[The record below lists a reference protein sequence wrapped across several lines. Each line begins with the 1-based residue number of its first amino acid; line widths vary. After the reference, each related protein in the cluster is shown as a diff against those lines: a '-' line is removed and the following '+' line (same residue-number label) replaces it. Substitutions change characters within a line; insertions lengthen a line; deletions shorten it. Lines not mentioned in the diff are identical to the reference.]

1 MENISICS
9 MCVSE
14 FPNVRSKISKEITLE
29 EFFRKVKGESF
40 KRYIEQYRLLRATPG
55 REAEAQ
61 RMKDSLPC
69 IVPSGV
75 CRGGHAV
82 KNLVSLSE
90 TLCID
95 LDYTNGRT
103 KEVFA
108 RVKALPWARGAIV
121 SPSGEGVKVF
131 VGIHPEEAKLDYPR
145 LYAEVGEAV
154 SRCVEHPYDEKCR
167 ILTQPCFYSWDPEAY
182 FRPDAELFPRFLSD
196 CSLQG
201 SRGVASSVTE
211 DTSWEGDSFR
221 KSEETFTPFVV
232 EETSVKSGL
241 YTDGR
246 VGEQEAEASPFR
258 KAATPAK
265 TANQP
270 NQAENQSNEQNRTV
284 NQSGERNQAVNQS
297 NEQNQ
302 AVNQLN
308 EQNRT
313 VDQLN
318 ELNQTVNQSN
328 EQNQTVNQQ
337 VQLNRTVNQSEQ
349 QNRTANQSGEL
360 NRTINEPN
368 ELNQTVNQS
377 NEQNRTVNQP
387 NQLNQ
392 AVNQQVQLNR
402 TVNQL
407 NERNQAVNQ
416 SNEQNQTE
424 NEPNEQNRTVNQQV
438 QLSRT
443 VNQLEQQNR
452 TVNQS
457 GERNRA
463 VNQPNEQ
470 NRTVN
475 QPNQLNQAVNQQVQL
490 NRTVNQSGELN
501 QAENQSNEQN
511 QTVNQSNQLNQTV
524 NQPNE
529 QNRTTNEPNELN
541 QAVNQL
547 NELNQT
553 INQSA
558 QLNKT
563 VNQPNEQ
570 NRTTNE
576 PNEQNQRVNQPN
588 QLNQTVN
595 QSNEQNRT
603 VNQLN
608 ELNRAVNQPNQL
620 NQTVNQSGEPN
631 RTVNQPNEQNRTTNE
646 PNKQN
651 QTVNQ
656 PNELNRTVN
665 QSNQP
670 NQAVKQLKQPNQLK
684 QAVNQSKPKE
694 PTVSQKLPGM
704 VPHFLDRFEHRNPFV
719 RGQRNDIALKLGREA
734 ALHRLSLEE
743 LEELTK
749 LFSRHYSGA
758 DFTARDIRER
768 IQAGYQFF
776 MNEKKTLP
784 EDIRYQFGIKTPY
797 NPFSAEEEG
806 ESTEEVLA
814 FNNDL
819 RAAAPYIPDEVYNTL
834 PPFLQRCVKPATHPR
849 ERDIL
854 LLGTLNSCSALFP
867 YVRFLYHKA
876 ICSPHFYLAVVAPA
890 GAGKGVLS
898 YTSTLLD
905 ATQDYYDAKR
915 VKMKK
920 EQEEAQLR
928 WEQEVQTA
936 RREKR
941 PVDVSLRAEQSPVP
955 YFKIPATTSKSRLIE
970 SLASGGE
977 VGCCMVSTE
986 IVTLSSAIG
995 QDYGRFEDILLKASH
1010 HEEVS
1015 SSYKADS
1022 EPLVA
1027 RNPHLAVCLA
1037 GTQEQFYGF
1046 FHSLE
1051 VGLFSRFG
1059 IYTRQQELK
1068 WESCAPKEGE
1078 EDLRGYFRTLGK
1090 ELFTMHEALLQSPT
1104 WVTFTPAQWEAHTL
1118 RYTELVGRSATD
1130 GREATGGVIFRN
1142 GLLAMRLAAILTVF
1156 RKWDDYRYAREYAC
1170 SDEDFHSAMTLA
1182 GILLEH
1188 GLLLSTS
1195 LPESQHKPVKM
1206 RNPHRL
1212 EMILKI
1218 LPSRFTFMEF
1228 IQAASEVGITRPSAA
1243 RILAQAVS
1251 LEVLKKGKKEYRKV
1265 KTPVKKGL

>member
-108 RVKALPWARGAIV
+108 RVKALPWVRGAIV

-196 CSLQG
+196 CSRQG
-201 SRGVASSVTE
+201 SRGVASSATE
-211 DTSWEGDSFR
+211 ETSWEGDSFR

-232 EETSVKSGL
+232 EETFVKSGL

-402 TVNQL
+402 TVNQ
-407 NERNQAVNQ
+407 
-416 SNEQNQTE
+416 
-424 NEPNEQNRTVNQQV
+424 
-438 QLSRT
+438 
-443 VNQLEQQNR
+443 
-452 TVNQS
+452 
-457 GERNRA
+457 
-463 VNQPNEQ
+463 
-470 NRTVN
+470 
-475 QPNQLNQAVNQQVQL
+475 
-490 NRTVNQSGELN
+490 SGELN

-547 NELNQT
+547 NELNQAVNQLNELNQT

-563 VNQPNEQ
+563 VNQ
-570 NRTTNE
+570 

-734 ALHRLSLEE
+734 ALHGLSLEE

>member
-402 TVNQL
+402 TVNQ
-407 NERNQAVNQ
+407 
-416 SNEQNQTE
+416 
-424 NEPNEQNRTVNQQV
+424 
-438 QLSRT
+438 
-443 VNQLEQQNR
+443 
-452 TVNQS
+452 
-457 GERNRA
+457 
-463 VNQPNEQ
+463 
-470 NRTVN
+470 
-475 QPNQLNQAVNQQVQL
+475 
-490 NRTVNQSGELN
+490 SGELN

-734 ALHRLSLEE
+734 ALHGLSLEE

>member
-95 LDYTNGRT
+95 LDYTNERT

-108 RVKALPWARGAIV
+108 RVKALPWVRGAIV

-201 SRGVASSVTE
+201 SRGVASSATE
-211 DTSWEGDSFR
+211 ETSWEGDSFR

-232 EETSVKSGL
+232 EETSVKSVL
-241 YTDGR
+241 HTDGR
-246 VGEQEAEASPFR
+246 VGEQEAEASPLR
-258 KAATPAK
+258 KAATPVK
-265 TANQP
+265 TANQS
-270 NQAENQSNEQNRTV
+270 NQTENQSNELNQTV
-284 NQSGERNQAVNQS
+284 N
-297 NEQNQ
+297 
-302 AVNQLN
+302 
-308 EQNRT
+308 
-313 VDQLN
+313 QLN

-328 EQNQTVNQQ
+328 V
-337 VQLNRTVNQSEQ
+337 
-349 QNRTANQSGEL
+349 QNRTANQ
-360 NRTINEPN
+360 PN
-368 ELNQTVNQS
+368 QLNQTINQS
-377 NEQNRTVNQP
+377 NEQNRTANEPNKQNQTENEP
-387 NQLNQ
+387 NEQ
-392 AVNQQVQLNR
+392 NR

-475 QPNQLNQAVNQQVQL
+475 QPNQLNQAVNQPNEPNQTVNQPNQLNETVNQLNELNRTVNQLNEL

-501 QAENQSNEQN
+501 RAANEPNELNRTINQLNELN
-511 QTVNQSNQLNQTV
+511 RAVNEPNQLNQTV
-524 NQPNE
+524 NQLNE
-529 QNRTTNEPNELN
+529 QNRTANQSNQLNETVNQLNELN
-541 QAVNQL
+541 KTVDQL

-558 QLNKT
+558 QLN
-563 VNQPNEQ
+563 Q
-570 NRTTNE
+570 
-576 PNEQNQRVNQPN
+576 
-588 QLNQTVN
+588 
-595 QSNEQNRT
+595 
-603 VNQLN
+603 
-608 ELNRAVNQPNQL
+608 
-620 NQTVNQSGEPN
+620 
-631 RTVNQPNEQNRTTNE
+631 
-646 PNKQN
+646 
-651 QTVNQ
+651 
-656 PNELNRTVN
+656 TVN

-670 NQAVKQLKQPNQLK
+670 NQAVKQRNQPNQPK

-734 ALHRLSLEE
+734 ALHGLSLEE

-1265 KTPVKKGL
+1265 KTSVKKGL

>member
-103 KEVFA
+103 KEMFA
-108 RVKALPWARGAIV
+108 RVKALPWVRGAIV

-196 CSLQG
+196 CSRQG
-201 SRGVASSVTE
+201 SRGVASSATE
-211 DTSWEGDSFR
+211 ETSWEGDSFR

-232 EETSVKSGL
+232 EETFVKSGL

-246 VGEQEAEASPFR
+246 VGEQEAEAFPLR

-270 NQAENQSNEQNRTV
+270 NQAENQSNE
-284 NQSGERNQAVNQS
+284 
-297 NEQNQ
+297 
-302 AVNQLN
+302 
-308 EQNRT
+308 
-313 VDQLN
+313 
-318 ELNQTVNQSN
+318 LNQT
-328 EQNQTVNQQ
+328 
-337 VQLNRTVNQSEQ
+337 
-349 QNRTANQSGEL
+349 A
-360 NRTINEPN
+360 
-368 ELNQTVNQS
+368 
-377 NEQNRTVNQP
+377 
-387 NQLNQ
+387 
-392 AVNQQVQLNR
+392 
-402 TVNQL
+402 
-407 NERNQAVNQ
+407 
-416 SNEQNQTE
+416 
-424 NEPNEQNRTVNQQV
+424 
-438 QLSRT
+438 
-443 VNQLEQQNR
+443 
-452 TVNQS
+452 
-457 GERNRA
+457 
-463 VNQPNEQ
+463 
-470 NRTVN
+470 
-475 QPNQLNQAVNQQVQL
+475 
-490 NRTVNQSGELN
+490 
-501 QAENQSNEQN
+501 
-511 QTVNQSNQLNQTV
+511 
-524 NQPNE
+524 
-529 QNRTTNEPNELN
+529 
-541 QAVNQL
+541 
-547 NELNQT
+547 
-553 INQSA
+553 
-558 QLNKT
+558 
-563 VNQPNEQ
+563 
-570 NRTTNE
+570 NE
-576 PNEQNQRVNQPN
+576 PNEQNQRVNQ
-588 QLNQTVN
+588 
-595 QSNEQNRT
+595 SNEQNRT
-603 VNQLN
+603 
-608 ELNRAVNQPNQL
+608 ANQPNQL
-620 NQTVNQSGEPN
+620 NQTVNQSGELNQAVNQPNEPNQTVNQPNQLNETVNQLNELN
-631 RTVNQPNEQNRTTNE
+631 RTVNQSGELNRAANEPNELNRTINQLNEVNRAVDQPNQLNQTINQSNEQNRTANEPNEQNQTVNQSGEQNRTTNE
-646 PNKQN
+646 PNKLN
-651 QTVNQ
+651 Q
-656 PNELNRTVN
+656 TVN

-670 NQAVKQLKQPNQLK
+670 NQAVKQLKQPNQTK

-734 ALHRLSLEE
+734 ALHGLSLEE

>member
-108 RVKALPWARGAIV
+108 RVKALPWVRGAIV

-221 KSEETFTPFVV
+221 KSEETITPFVV

-377 NEQNRTVNQP
+377 
-387 NQLNQ
+387 
-392 AVNQQVQLNR
+392 
-402 TVNQL
+402 
-407 NERNQAVNQ
+407 
-416 SNEQNQTE
+416 
-424 NEPNEQNRTVNQQV
+424 
-438 QLSRT
+438 
-443 VNQLEQQNR
+443 
-452 TVNQS
+452 
-457 GERNRA
+457 
-463 VNQPNEQ
+463 NEQ

-734 ALHRLSLEE
+734 ALHGLSLEE

>member
-103 KEVFA
+103 KEMFA
-108 RVKALPWARGAIV
+108 RVKALPWVRGAIV

-196 CSLQG
+196 CSRQG
-201 SRGVASSVTE
+201 SRGVASSATE
-211 DTSWEGDSFR
+211 ETSWEGDSFR

-232 EETSVKSGL
+232 EETFVKSGL

-246 VGEQEAEASPFR
+246 VGEQEAEAFPLR

-270 NQAENQSNEQNRTV
+270 NQAENQSNELNQTANEPNEQNQRVNQSNEQNRTANQPNQLNQTV
-284 NQSGERNQAVNQS
+284 NQSGELNQAENQSNQLNQTVNQSEQLNQAVNQS

-302 AVNQLN
+302 AVNQPN
-308 EQNRT
+308 Q
-313 VDQLN
+313 
-318 ELNQTVNQSN
+318 LNQTVNQSN
-328 EQNQTVNQQ
+328 V
-337 VQLNRTVNQSEQ
+337 
-349 QNRTANQSGEL
+349 QNRTANQL
-360 NRTINEPN
+360 N
-368 ELNQTVNQS
+368 ELN
-377 NEQNRTVNQP
+377 E
-387 NQLNQ
+387 
-392 AVNQQVQLNR
+392 
-402 TVNQL
+402 
-407 NERNQAVNQ
+407 
-416 SNEQNQTE
+416 
-424 NEPNEQNRTVNQQV
+424 
-438 QLSRT
+438 
-443 VNQLEQQNR
+443 
-452 TVNQS
+452 
-457 GERNRA
+457 
-463 VNQPNEQ
+463 
-470 NRTVN
+470 
-475 QPNQLNQAVNQQVQL
+475 
-490 NRTVNQSGELN
+490 TVNQSGELN
-501 QAENQSNEQN
+501 QAENQSNQLN
-511 QTVNQSNQLNQTV
+511 QTVNQSEQLNQTVNQTNEPNRAV

-529 QNRTTNEPNELN
+529 QNR
-541 QAVNQL
+541 AVD
-547 NELNQT
+547 
-553 INQSA
+553 
-558 QLNKT
+558 
-563 VNQPNEQ
+563 
-570 NRTTNE
+570 
-576 PNEQNQRVNQPN
+576 
-588 QLNQTVN
+588 
-595 QSNEQNRT
+595 
-603 VNQLN
+603 
-608 ELNRAVNQPNQL
+608 QPNQL
-620 NQTVNQSGEPN
+620 NQTVNQSGELNQAVNQPNEPNQTVNQPNQLNETVNQLNELN
-631 RTVNQPNEQNRTTNE
+631 RTVNQSGELNRAANEPNELNRTINQLNEVNRAVDQPNQLNQTINQSNEQNRTANEPNEQNQTVNQSGEQNRTTNE
-646 PNKQN
+646 PNKLN
-651 QTVNQ
+651 Q
-656 PNELNRTVN
+656 TVN

-670 NQAVKQLKQPNQLK
+670 NQAVKQLKQPNQTK

-734 ALHRLSLEE
+734 ALHGLSLEE

>member
-103 KEVFA
+103 KEMFA
-108 RVKALPWARGAIV
+108 RVKALPWVRGAIV

-196 CSLQG
+196 CSRQG
-201 SRGVASSVTE
+201 SRGVASSATE
-211 DTSWEGDSFR
+211 ETSWEGDSFR

-232 EETSVKSGL
+232 EETFVKSGL

-246 VGEQEAEASPFR
+246 VGEQEAEAFPLR

-270 NQAENQSNEQNRTV
+270 NQAENQSNEL
-284 NQSGERNQAVNQS
+284 NQTANEP

-302 AVNQLN
+302 
-308 EQNRT
+308 R
-313 VDQLN
+313 
-318 ELNQTVNQSN
+318 
-328 EQNQTVNQQ
+328 
-337 VQLNRTVNQSEQ
+337 
-349 QNRTANQSGEL
+349 
-360 NRTINEPN
+360 
-368 ELNQTVNQS
+368 VNQS
-377 NEQNRTVNQP
+377 NEQNRTANQP

-392 AVNQQVQLNR
+392 
-402 TVNQL
+402 
-407 NERNQAVNQ
+407 
-416 SNEQNQTE
+416 
-424 NEPNEQNRTVNQQV
+424 
-438 QLSRT
+438 
-443 VNQLEQQNR
+443 
-452 TVNQS
+452 
-457 GERNRA
+457 
-463 VNQPNEQ
+463 
-470 NRTVN
+470 
-475 QPNQLNQAVNQQVQL
+475 
-490 NRTVNQSGELN
+490 TVNQSGELN
-501 QAENQSNEQN
+501 QAENQSNQLNQTVNQSEQLNQTVNQTNEPNRAVNQPNEQNRAVDQPNQLNQTINQSNEQNRTANEPNEQN
-511 QTVNQSNQLNQTV
+511 QTVNQS
-524 NQPNE
+524 
-529 QNRTTNEPNELN
+529 
-541 QAVNQL
+541 
-547 NELNQT
+547 
-553 INQSA
+553 
-558 QLNKT
+558 
-563 VNQPNEQ
+563 
-570 NRTTNE
+570 
-576 PNEQNQRVNQPN
+576 
-588 QLNQTVN
+588 
-595 QSNEQNRT
+595 
-603 VNQLN
+603 
-608 ELNRAVNQPNQL
+608 
-620 NQTVNQSGEPN
+620 G
-631 RTVNQPNEQNRTTNE
+631 EQNRTTNE
-646 PNKQN
+646 PNKLN
-651 QTVNQ
+651 Q
-656 PNELNRTVN
+656 TVN

-670 NQAVKQLKQPNQLK
+670 NQAVKQLKQPNQTK

-734 ALHRLSLEE
+734 ALHGLSLEE

>member
-108 RVKALPWARGAIV
+108 RVKALPWVRGAIV

-402 TVNQL
+402 TVNQ
-407 NERNQAVNQ
+407 
-416 SNEQNQTE
+416 
-424 NEPNEQNRTVNQQV
+424 
-438 QLSRT
+438 
-443 VNQLEQQNR
+443 
-452 TVNQS
+452 
-457 GERNRA
+457 
-463 VNQPNEQ
+463 
-470 NRTVN
+470 
-475 QPNQLNQAVNQQVQL
+475 
-490 NRTVNQSGELN
+490 SGELN

-734 ALHRLSLEE
+734 ALHGLSLEE